1 MRLQK
6 WSFALIFLLDAFT
19 WPLDVLIWPYILH
32 LVIDIFADYETNRLA
47 AGTALK
53 NPIIAG
59 LCLVVA
65 IESTIFHFQSRAR
78 TRQKSTTERTENTER
93 DFIVL

>member
-1 MRLQK
+1 MASYKELIRFIWQSMRLQK

-65 IESTIFHFQSRAR
+65 IEISSR
-78 TRQKSTTERTENTER
+78 
-93 DFIVL
+93 IVDSI